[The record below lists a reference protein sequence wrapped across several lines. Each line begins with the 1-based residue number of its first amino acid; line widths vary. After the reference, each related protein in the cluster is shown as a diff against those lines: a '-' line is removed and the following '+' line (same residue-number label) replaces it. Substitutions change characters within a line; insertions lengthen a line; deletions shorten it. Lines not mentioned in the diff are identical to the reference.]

1 MELMSFAMDGFVL
14 LREMD
19 LRGITNR
26 AVFTS
31 NAL

>member
-1 MELMSFAMDGFVL
+1 MDGFVL

-26 AVFTS
+26 AVFPS